1 VTFSAHPPNIEV
13 QLSWRELYLDGAF
26 AQRELMGDGPL
37 SRQASERSIRLGIG
51 QAPIE
56 ELDFAGALQP
66 IGFADGGYWSGF
78 ELPAIPSTAMTFR
91 EERKPLVWKDNYAW
105 DGDGF
110 PTISPLYSSWQL
122 LYLDDVVQEG
132 KATFGL
138 DVLLLSKD
146 ERTRAL
152 ESVRGFYDAQ
162 ESRWRHLDESWRGLI
177 KMLVLLQ
184 NHYWPQVSGRVAL
197 LPDPKRESDWIE
209 AGREKE
215 SDFDPQTALRRLG
228 CSAEDL
234 TATYHFLVMRGFDRE
249 PVDGLVMLRRARP
262 RPFHIRWRGA
272 VRCAQDNF
280 DAAEMLRLFLLDID
294 ADVGPPEAELMDG
307 RQAERAAVF
316 AHGPAA
322 SVDRKK
328 LKEELFAA
336 ELYPHGVEA
345 IVEGP
350 SEIAIID
357 AIVGAL
363 LGSVA
368 LEGVGYFDLEG
379 VGAAKQVVPLAA
391 SLGTYAVRT
400 LIVVDREGRMGS
412 YVDGMI
418 DRGTVKPED
427 VCLWGESLEADN
439 STPTEL
445 IELAAELVVSPRREN
460 VEPVELSIST
470 EDLVDAHSRRN
481 QDRPPTKQMGLAEVL
496 VSLVAAH
503 DPPAR
508 IQKPELARALG
519 VRMVAEFENCSG
531 DADGLAELYRRRPI
545 LGFVVN
551 RLVGAIN
558 RPVPVS

>member
-1 VTFSAHPPNIEV
+1 
-13 QLSWRELYLDGAF
+13 
-26 AQRELMGDGPL
+26 
-37 SRQASERSIRLGIG
+37 
-51 QAPIE
+51 
-56 ELDFAGALQP
+56 
-66 IGFADGGYWSGF
+66 
-78 ELPAIPSTAMTFR
+78 
-91 EERKPLVWKDNYAW
+91 
-105 DGDGF
+105 
-110 PTISPLYSSWQL
+110 L

-152 ESVRGFYDAQ
+152 ESVRGFYEAQ
-162 ESRWRHLDESWRGLI
+162 ESKWRHLDESWRGLI
-177 KMLVLLQ
+177 KVLVLLQ

-197 LPDPKRESDWIE
+197 LPDPKGESNWIE
-209 AGREKE
+209 AGRDE

-234 TATYHFLVMRGFDRE
+234 TASYHFLVMRGFDRE

-272 VRCAQDNF
+272 VRRAQDNF
-280 DAAEMLRLFLLDID
+280 DAAEMLRLFLLDIG
-294 ADVGPPEAELMDG
+294 ADVAPPEAERMDG

-328 LKEELFAA
+328 LKEELLAA

-368 LEGVGYFDLEG
+368 LESVGYFDLEG

-418 DRGTVKPED
+418 DRGTVEAED
-427 VCLWGESLEADN
+427 VCLWGKSLEADN
-439 STPTEL
+439 STPSEL
-445 IELAAELVVSPRREN
+445 IELAGELVVSPGRED

-470 EDLVDAHSRRN
+470 EDLVDAHSKRN

-508 IQKPELARALG
+508 LQKPELARALG
-519 VRMVAEFENCSG
+519 MRMVAEFENCSG
-531 DADGLAELYRRRPI
+531 DADRLAELYRHRPI
-545 LGFVVN
+545 LGFVVK
-551 RLVGAIN
+551 RLIGAIN
-558 RPVPVS
+558 RPVPIS